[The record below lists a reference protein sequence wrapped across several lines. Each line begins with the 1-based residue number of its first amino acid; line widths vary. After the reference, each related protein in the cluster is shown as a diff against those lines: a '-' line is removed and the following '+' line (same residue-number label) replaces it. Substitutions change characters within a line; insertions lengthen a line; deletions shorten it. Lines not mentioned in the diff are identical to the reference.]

1 VNTLHRHNAISGDLY
16 VHGLG
21 HFHPENCIDN
31 AFLASLDI
39 GTDETWIVER
49 VGIRTRRTVL
59 PLDYI
64 VRTKNEHPSD
74 SAHWSLHTNAETG
87 AFAARMAIER
97 AGITPSQ
104 IGLVIAGGC
113 SPQYSIP
120 AEACLVAAQLGLA
133 VPAYDL
139 SSACSSFAVQLHH
152 LRLMRPE
159 ALPDYVLVVNVENTT
174 RTVDYR
180 DRRTAVLWGD
190 GSSAAVVSTRVP
202 APVRVRH
209 SVVHSDPAGWN
220 KVVIPAGGHFTQ
232 EGSAVQGF
240 AIRKSVATF
249 NELAAH
255 LRNRPEVIF
264 IGHQANLLMLNA
276 VCQRIAVDA
285 AHHRFNVDA
294 FGNCGAA
301 GAPGVLSQNW
311 DALPAQAELV
321 LVVVGSGLTWGGL
334 LFEVDRGAGQPRNGA
349 TGTPGN

>member
-1 VNTLHRHNAISGDLY
+1 MSTLHRHNALSGDLY

-31 AFLASLDI
+31 AFLASLNI
-39 GTDETWIVER
+39 GTDDTWIMER

-64 VRTKNEHPSD
+64 FRTKNEHPSEA
-74 SAHWSLHTNAETG
+74 AHWSLHTNAQTG
-87 AFAARMAIER
+87 ALAARMAIDR
-97 AGITPSQ
+97 AGIQPSQ

-120 AEACLVAAQLGLA
+120 AEACQIAAELGLA

-139 SSACSSFAVQLHH
+139 NSACSSFAVQLHH
-152 LRLMRPE
+152 LRMMRPE

-190 GSSAAVVSTRVP
+190 GSAAAVVSARVP
-202 APVRVRH
+202 APVRVSR

-220 KVVIPAGGHFTQ
+220 KVFIPAGGHFTQ

-240 AIRKSVATF
+240 AIRKSVATLH
-249 NELAAH
+249 ELAAH
-255 LRNRPEVIF
+255 LRRDRSDLIF
-264 IGHQANLLMLNA
+264 VGHQANLLMLRS
-276 VCQRIAVDA
+276 VCERGSIDA
-285 AHHRFNVDA
+285 AHHLFNVDA

-301 GAPGVLSQNW
+301 GAPGVLSQHW
-311 DALPAQAELV
+311 DTLPKETEIA

-334 LFEVDRGAGQPRNGA
+334 LIEVGRA
-349 TGTPGN
+349 

>member
-1 VNTLHRHNAISGDLY
+1 LHRQEAVSGELFI
-16 VHGLG
+16 HGVG
-21 HFHPENCIDN
+21 HFHPENRIDN
-31 AFLASLDI
+31 AFLASLQI
-39 GTDETWIVER
+39 GTDDAWIVER
-49 VGIRTRRTVL
+49 VGIRSRRTVL

-64 VRTKNEHPSD
+64 VRTKNEHPLE
-74 SAHWSLHTNAETG
+74 AARWSLHTNAETG
-87 AFAARMAIER
+87 ARAARLAMER
-97 AGITPSQ
+97 AGIGPSH

-120 AEACLVAAQLGLA
+120 AEACLVAAELGIHA
-133 VPAYDL
+133 TAYDI

-152 LRLMRPE
+152 LRAMRPE

-190 GSSAAVVSTRVP
+190 GSSAAVVSTRIP

-240 AIRKSVATF
+240 AIRKSVATLT
-249 NELAAH
+249 ELTPRLCGDRAGM
-255 LRNRPEVIF
+255 LF
-264 IGHQANLLMLNA
+264 IGHQANLLMLNG
-276 VCQRIAVDA
+276 VCERAKIEPS
-285 AHHRFNVDA
+285 HHLFNVDE

-301 GAPGVLSQNW
+301 GAPGVLSQHW
-311 DALPAQAELV
+311 DTLPPRCEIAM
-321 LVVVGSGLTWGGL
+321 VVVGSGLTWGGL
-334 LFEVDRGAGQPRNGA
+334 LIDVGRLS
-349 TGTPGN
+349 

>member
-1 VNTLHRHNAISGDLY
+1 MSTLHRHNALSGDLY
-16 VHGLG
+16 LHGLG
-21 HFHPENCIDN
+21 HFYPENCIDN
-31 AFLASLDI
+31 AFLTSLNI
-39 GTDETWIVER
+39 GTDDAWVMER

-64 VRTKNEHPSD
+64 FRTKNEHPSEA
-74 SAHWSLHTNAETG
+74 AHWSLHTNAETG

-97 AGITPSQ
+97 AGIDASQ

-120 AEACLVAAQLGLA
+120 AEACQVAAQLGLS

-139 SSACSSFAVQLHH
+139 NSACSSFAVQLHH
-152 LRLMRPE
+152 LRMTRPE

-190 GSSAAVVSTRVP
+190 GSSAAVVSARVP
-202 APVRVRH
+202 AAARVRQ
-209 SVVHSDPAGWN
+209 SVVYSDPAGWN
-220 KVVIPAGGHFTQ
+220 KVLIPAGGHFAQ

-240 AIRKSVATF
+240 AIRKSVATL
-249 NELAAH
+249 NELASR
-255 LRNRPEVIF
+255 LRGSRSDLIF
-264 IGHQANLLMLNA
+264 VGHQANLMMLRS
-276 VCQRIAVDA
+276 VCERGSIDA
-285 AHHRFNVDA
+285 AHHLFNVDA

-311 DALPAQAELV
+311 HALPPQAEIA
-321 LVVVGSGLTWGGL
+321 LVVVGSGLTWGGVL
-334 LFEVDRGAGQPRNGA
+334 IEVDR
-349 TGTPGN
+349 TM

>member
-1 VNTLHRHNAISGDLY
+1 LHRHDPLPGDLF

-31 AFLASLDI
+31 AFLTSLHI
-39 GTDETWIVER
+39 GTDDAWIMER
-49 VGIRTRRTVL
+49 VGIRERRTVL

-64 VRTKNEHPSD
+64 LRTKNEHPSEA
-74 SAHWSLHTNAETG
+74 AHWSVYTNAETG
-87 AFAARMAIER
+87 ALAAKLAIAR
-97 AGITPSQ
+97 AGIEPSQ

-120 AEACLVAAQLGLA
+120 AEACQIAAQLGLA
-133 VPAYDL
+133 VPAYDIA
-139 SSACSSFAVQLHH
+139 SACSSFAVQLHH

-190 GSSAAVVSTRVP
+190 GSAAAVVSTRVS
-202 APVRVRH
+202 APVRVRV

-220 KVVIPAGGHFTQ
+220 KVVIPSGGHFTQ

-240 AIRKSVATF
+240 AIRRSISTL

-255 LRNRPEVIF
+255 VRRERSNLFFV
-264 IGHQANLLMLNA
+264 GHQANLLMLNS
-276 VCQRIAVDA
+276 VCERSNIDA
-285 AHHRFNVDA
+285 AHHWFNVDA

-301 GAPGVLSQNW
+301 GAPGVLSQHW
-311 DALPAQAELV
+311 DQLPDESEIA

-334 LFEVDRGAGQPRNGA
+334 LIDVDTRQR
-349 TGTPGN
+349 PGSGGPA

>member
-1 VNTLHRHNAISGDLY
+1 LHRHEIIAADLF

-21 HFHPENCIDN
+21 HFHPDNCIDN
-31 AFLASLDI
+31 AFLASLHI
-39 GTDETWIVER
+39 GTDEAWILER
-49 VGIRTRRTVL
+49 VGIRSRRTVL

-64 VRTKNEHPSD
+64 VRTKNEHPSE
-74 SAHWSLHTNAETG
+74 AARWSLHTNAETG

-120 AEACLVAAQLGLA
+120 AEACLIAAQLGLS
-133 VPAYDL
+133 VPAYDVN
-139 SSACSSFAVQLHH
+139 SACSSFAVHLHH
-152 LRLMRPE
+152 LRMMRPE
-159 ALPDYVLVVNVENTT
+159 SLPDYVLVVNVENTT

-190 GSSAAVVSTRVP
+190 GSAAAVVSARVP

-209 SVVHSDPAGWN
+209 SVVHSDPSGWN

-240 AIRKSVATF
+240 AIRKSVATL
-249 NELAAH
+249 NELAAQVRGRRED
-255 LRNRPEVIF
+255 LLFV
-264 IGHQANLLMLNA
+264 GHQANLLMLNA
-276 VCQRIAVDA
+276 VCERIAIDP
-285 AHHRFNVDA
+285 AHHLFNVDA

-311 DALPAQAELV
+311 DTLPSQAEIAV
-321 LVVVGSGLTWGGL
+321 VVVGSGLTWGGL
-334 LFEVDRGAGQPRNGA
+334 LIEMDRTGRGQA
-349 TGTPGN
+349 

>member
-1 VNTLHRHNAISGDLY
+1 VQTGVSTLHRHNAISGDLF

-31 AFLASLDI
+31 AFLTSLHI
-39 GTDETWIVER
+39 GTDDAWILER

-64 VRTKNEHPSD
+64 ARTKNEHPSEA
-74 SAHWSLHTNAETG
+74 AHWSLHTNAQTG

-97 AGITPSQ
+97 AGITAAQ
-104 IGLVIAGGC
+104 VGLVIAGGC

-120 AEACLVAAQLGLA
+120 AEACQIAAELGLS

-139 SSACSSFAVQLHH
+139 NSACSSFAVQLHH

-190 GSSAAVVSTRVP
+190 GSSAAVVSARVT

-220 KVVIPAGGHFTQ
+220 KVLIPAGGHFAQ

-240 AIRKSVATF
+240 AIRKSVTTF
-249 NELAAH
+249 NELAA
-255 LRNRPEVIF
+255 RVRGDRTNVMF
-264 IGHQANLLMLNA
+264 VGHQANLLMLNS
-276 VCQRIAVDA
+276 VCERVSIDT
-285 AHHRFNVDA
+285 AHHLFNVDA

-311 DALPAQAELV
+311 DALPAQAEV
-321 LVVVGSGLTWGGL
+321 ALVVVGSGLTWGGL
-334 LFEVDRGAGQPRNGA
+334 LIEVDRP
-349 TGTPGN
+349 